1 MVEGVTADGITTKD
15 IATPQPRDISQPLVA
30 ILMCTFNGEQFL
42 HEQLASISTQ
52 VHTNW
57 VLWVSDDGSTD
68 STLDILQATQQSW
81 GAERLIIAQGPRKG
95 FARNF
100 LSVACDPQIEA
111 DYYAFSDQDDVWLP
125 SKLTRALE
133 KLIEQPKNTALLYGS
148 RTSLIDETDKS
159 IGISPLIPKRLDF
172 SNALVQN
179 VAGGNTMVFNYV
191 LVKTLRDAG
200 AELDI
205 VSHDWWLYIVAT
217 ATGGKMLFDQEPH
230 ILYRQHKGNLV
241 GSNLGLTSRF
251 KRLQK
256 LFSSR
261 FAGWIQQNHHCIQ
274 KLEANMTIESFRRA
288 QLLATIHQVWLYKRL
303 VYFIQSGVR
312 RQSMTGNIALL
323 AAVVLNQV

>member
-1 MVEGVTADGITTKD
+1 MVGD
-15 IATPQPRDISQPLVA
+15 IATPQPRDLHHPLVA

-42 HEQLASISTQ
+42 HEQLKSIATQ
-52 VHTNW
+52 THPNW
-57 VLWVSDDGSTD
+57 VLWVSDDGSSD
-68 STLDILQATQQSW
+68 STLDILQATQQAW
-81 GAERLIIAQGPRKG
+81 GAERLMIIQGPRKG

-100 LSVACDPQIEA
+100 LSVACNPQIEA
-111 DYYAFSDQDDVWLP
+111 DYYAFSDQDDVWLQ
-125 SKLTRALE
+125 SKLTRAVEWLV
-133 KLIEQPKNTALLYGS
+133 EQKQSQDLHQTNNIALLYGS
-148 RTSLIDETDKS
+148 RTSLIDES
-159 IGISPLIPKRLDF
+159 GHPIGISKLIPKELSF

-179 VAGGNTMVFNYV
+179 VAGGNTMVFNHA
-191 LVKTLRDAG
+191 LVKILRDAG

-205 VSHDWWLYIVAT
+205 VSHDWWLYIVTT
-217 ATGGKMLFDQEPH
+217 AINGKVLFDQEPH

-256 LFSSR
+256 LFSGR
-261 FAGWIQQNHHCIQ
+261 FAGWIQQNQRCIK